1 MMVAQLDSDE
11 HENLAVQSEYGGGG
25 GINQFK
31 PFEGINQFKP
41 FNYQSLETHLEEL
54 RVSDHPH
61 LDADLQDSPVYQ
73 VTTLSILKL
82 LYTVYN

>member
-25 GINQFK
+25 INQFK
-31 PFEGINQFKP
+31 PFEGINQFKS

-73 VTTLSILKL
+73 VTTLAFLKR
-82 LYTVYN
+82 LYTS